1 MIQFQNF
8 NDYIALF
15 FLIFLNAVFEF
26 HISKKKY
33 KIYDQARVG
42 IISPPGYWFFVI
54 WKFLYSL
61 ITVSIFLYGWILSPN
76 SSYYVATMTIYFI
89 FIIMCKMWPLIYFE
103 YYMFKLG
110 AVLCAFIFSLSLVIT
125 ALIGSEWNNGI
136 DLRIAFFFFIPM
148 NIWLL
153 YATFLSVIMIRPMCA
168 ARALI
173 MNGKQPMYVAR
184 FDYK

>member
-1 MIQFQNF
+1 
-8 NDYIALF
+8 
-15 FLIFLNAVFEF
+15 
-26 HISKKKY
+26 
-33 KIYDQARVG
+33 
-42 IISPPGYWFFVI
+42 
-54 WKFLYSL
+54 
-61 ITVSIFLYGWILSPN
+61 
-76 SSYYVATMTIYFI
+76 
-89 FIIMCKMWPLIYFE
+89 MCKMWPLIYFE